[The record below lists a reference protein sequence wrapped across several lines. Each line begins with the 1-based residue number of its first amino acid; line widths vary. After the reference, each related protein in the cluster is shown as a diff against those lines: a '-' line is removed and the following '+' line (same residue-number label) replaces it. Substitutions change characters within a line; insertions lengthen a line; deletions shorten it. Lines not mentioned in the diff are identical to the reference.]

1 MRLFVWLSLLVVA
14 VCSGN
19 EQQSDQTT
27 GVRWRDLHVSVSSDG
42 TTLLQPSSGF
52 IPSGHLCGI
61 IGPSGGGKS
70 TFLAALGGVT
80 PNHSGLDVK
89 GNVWWQGVNDTKSTL
104 SMKDGQVAWLQ
115 QHDAFFSMLTTREAV
130 DMAAFLEFP
139 NLPKSKRNELVE
151 SSLDALGLKNVQHR
165 PIGDRTL
172 GRGGLSGGEK
182 RRLSVALE
190 LLSTP
195 RLFLADEP
203 TTGLDSS
210 QAGKVVRLIRL
221 LAKERHIPC
230 VASLHQPR
238 ASIWRMLDSF
248 ILLGP
253 GGRVCYMGSRKDA
266 TSYFAKLGYKC
277 PPETNPAEYFI
288 DLMSIDTED
297 PVDAAKDEARIEE
310 LARAFSQHQAKNEK
324 LHGGESVWQP
334 PPKTNNLLL
343 ARYNRHSLRPVRWIR
358 RSMALL
364 RRSWRQNIRNNKIN
378 ALRLLAAVGNSFL
391 FSQIFATVKKGVPTA
406 KSIADRVAL
415 LSFGVINM
423 SMVRTV
429 SVLL

>member
-1 MRLFVWLSLLVVA
+1 
-14 VCSGN
+14 
-19 EQQSDQTT
+19 
-27 GVRWRDLHVSVSSDG
+27 
-42 TTLLQPSSGF
+42 
-52 IPSGHLCGI
+52 
-61 IGPSGGGKS
+61 
-70 TFLAALGGVT
+70 
-80 PNHSGLDVK
+80 
-89 GNVWWQGVNDTKSTL
+89 
-104 SMKDGQVAWLQ
+104 
-115 QHDAFFSMLTTREAV
+115 MLTTREAV

-139 NLPKSKRNELVE
+139 NLSKSKRDELVD
-151 SSLDALGLKNVQHR
+151 SSLDALGLKKVQHR

-210 QAGKVVRLIRL
+210 QAGKVVRLIAE

-238 ASIWRMLDSF
+238 ASIWRILDSF

-253 GGRVCYMGSRKDA
+253 GGRLCYMGSRKDA
-266 TSYFAKLGYKC
+266 TFYFANLGYKC

-297 PVDAAKDEARIEE
+297 PDEAVKDEARIEE
-310 LARAFSQHQAKNEK
+310 LAAAFSRHMNKNEQ
-324 LHGGESVWQP
+324 LHGSESVWQP
-334 PPKTNNLLL
+334 PRKTNRGVQLNGSI
-343 ARYNRHSLRPVRWIR
+343 HPVRWAR

-364 RRSWRQNIRNNKIN
+364 QRSWRQNIRNNKIN
-378 ALRLLAAVGNSFL
+378 ALRMLAAVGNSFL

-423 SMVRTV
+423 SMVSAV
-429 SVLL
+429 MSL